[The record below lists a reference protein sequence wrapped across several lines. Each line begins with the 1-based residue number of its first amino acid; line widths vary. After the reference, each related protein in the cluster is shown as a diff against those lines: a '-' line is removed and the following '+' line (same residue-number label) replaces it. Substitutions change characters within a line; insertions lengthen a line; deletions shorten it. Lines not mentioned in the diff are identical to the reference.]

1 MVNGQRCS
9 WGESQMQRLAFQ
21 KSIADAAVD
30 GVVPEGHLRSPAQAY
45 QDVLA
50 WLQRLETGEVQVVTR
65 PRIVVPLPD
74 TDPKD
79 VKRRQR
85 RYGDSWAMN
94 RHWNQTKTDPTHARP
109 QTNPEEWAQYHTL
122 YREARKE

>member
-30 GVVPEGHLRSPAQAY
+30 GVVPVGHLRSPAQAY
-45 QDVLA
+45 QDVMA

-65 PRIVVPLPD
+65 ARIVVPLPD
-74 TDPKD
+74 TNPAD

-85 RYGDSWAMN
+85 RYADFSAMN
-94 RHWNQTKTDPTHARP
+94 HPWNTTRTPPPHEPLPATP
-109 QTNPEEWAQYHTL
+109 QPYQHYHP
-122 YREARKE
+122 